1 VVLVVEDNHQ
11 VRDVAVAMIE
21 DSGLEVLD
29 AACGDDALAIIAARP
44 DIDLMLSDVVMP
56 GMNGPELAARALT
69 LRPDLKVLFA
79 SGYTAGNLEE
89 VPGLPRGLE
98 LVNKPFTREDLIAA
112 VTRAL
117 EPPAAAAAA
126 AAA

>member
-1 VVLVVEDNHQ
+1 
-11 VRDVAVAMIE
+11 
-21 DSGLEVLD
+21 
-29 AACGDDALAIIAARP
+29 
-44 DIDLMLSDVVMP
+44 
-56 GMNGPELAARALT
+56 MNGPELAARALT